1 MSTDEVFDQ
10 MRDAIRSEDNE
21 GEEVAVMGDGVAEPD
36 PTTAPKSKAQELKEK
51 VAAKAGT
58 PQTIESSTPA
68 PPRASASY
76 GFHVLGDALPE
87 DPVKL
92 PSARDLLLANMEQCK
107 QAPGQWC
114 VIATYAS
121 RKTADGCADRIISG
135 KQPRPTGLFDIEVRS
150 PKVGNEVKHIVAM
163 KFIEEAATS

>member
-1 MSTDEVFDQ
+1 
-10 MRDAIRSEDNE
+10 MRDAIRSEGNKGD
-21 GEEVAVMGDGVAEPD
+21 EVAIVGDGVAEPD
-36 PTTAPKSKAQELKEK
+36 PATAPKSKAQELKEK
-51 VAAKAGT
+51 VAREKA
-58 PQTIESSTPA
+58 EKNVEATPA
-68 PPRASASY
+68 TPRASASY

-87 DPVKL
+87 DPVKA
-92 PSARDLLLANMEQCK
+92 PAARDLLLANMEQCK